1 MPVALAPTLTREE
14 TWQCMWLCV
23 MWWQPVSVYQL
34 NKRPEA
40 GSLLLPLHYRE
51 HIWNDV
57 TLSHVAFSGRC
68 LLPDLASWEN
78 VLWIHKPLVAWRIS
92 RFNPEGET
100 LHIHFHAY
108 SAPFNSCVMCA
119 FLNITLT
126 LYTDFLQGN
135 TCIVCSNCV
144 CVCFAFFSVWTEVA
158 VPHPVFVTPW
168 LHDPVTCL
176 AQILKWVNMQKD
188 TWYYWLFPL
197 SLCVCVCVVAG
208 SIGVGFR
215 FQAYD
220 KYYLSIH
227 CKK

>member
-144 CVCFAFFSVWTEVA
+144 CVFCFFFSMNRGRCPSSCVRD
-158 VPHPVFVTPW
+158 PVTPW
-168 LHDPVTCL
+168 PCDVFSPN
-176 AQILKWVNMQKD
+176 LKMGKYAKRHL
-188 TWYYWLFPL
+188 TLLTIPPF
-197 SLCVCVCVVAG
+197 SLCV
-208 SIGVGFR
+208 
-215 FQAYD
+215 
-220 KYYLSIH
+220 
-227 CKK
+227 